1 MPKIPNLSADEMR
14 TLRGTA
20 EAAQRARAAGAMPV
34 QDGRVGPAPGMKRM
48 GPPGM
53 PPRGPRGMAP
63 PTGGMAPGAMRPA
76 LAPGMKSG
84 GSVSSRADGIAS
96 KGKTRGKI
104 C

>member
-1 MPKIPNLSADEMR
+1 MPKIPSLSADEMR

-20 EAAQRARAAGAMPV
+20 EAAQRARMK
-34 QDGRVGPAPGMKRM
+34 GPSGMPGMS
-48 GPPGM
+48 
-53 PPRGPRGMAP
+53 PRGSRGMAP